1 MPETENDGLK
11 LTLTPTFLQVDLST
25 LELRQQQ
32 WLDRFLRFNLAVW
45 EQIGPR
51 VVLRGKYY
59 DLDP

>member
-25 LELRQQQ
+25 LGLRQQQ
-32 WLDRFLRFNLAVW
+32 WLDRFLRLNLAVW

-51 VVLRGKYY
+51 GVLRGKYY